1 MEIGER
7 GAPWPCA
14 ACGAPIVYP
23 GRGRRRVFC
32 VVCTPPGSS
41 GAAWRAANPE
51 RTRRL
56 PSSPRACPEC
66 GETFKGRRN
75 KLLCGQRRCREA
87 RYRRLHPVAYAAKR
101 ARKERRRRERKGSA
115 PAPPPVA
122 PAPPRDV
129 LRRSLDARRAELV
142 QRAELLGVSDGE
154 SVAVAFEAVLSEMEW
169 LKRLSRE
176 LLVEA
181 KLDAIEKRL
190 ARSRAASPAIVP
202 TSE

>member
-1 MEIGER
+1 
-7 GAPWPCA
+7 
-14 ACGAPIVYP
+14 
-23 GRGRRRVFC
+23 
-32 VVCTPPGSS
+32 
-41 GAAWRAANPE
+41 
-51 RTRRL
+51 
-56 PSSPRACPEC
+56 
-66 GETFKGRRN
+66 
-75 KLLCGQRRCREA
+75 
-87 RYRRLHPVAYAAKR
+87 
-101 ARKERRRRERKGSA
+101 
-115 PAPPPVA
+115 
-122 PAPPRDV
+122 V